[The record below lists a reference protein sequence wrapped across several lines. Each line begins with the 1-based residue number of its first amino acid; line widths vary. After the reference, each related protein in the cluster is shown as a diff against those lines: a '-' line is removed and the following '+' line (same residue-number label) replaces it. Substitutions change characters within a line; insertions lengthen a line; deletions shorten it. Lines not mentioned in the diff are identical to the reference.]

1 MTLLMAFCD
10 YIGNSI
16 KDLVSAPRPSC
27 PPVRRVTATADEKEN
42 AMEYGLPSSHCLNTV
57 CLLGYLV
64 FYILI
69 YYPQRDGIEIAI
81 LFGLVCLLVFLIGI
95 GSASFFTICIRILVN
110 YPINLMV
117 MNIEFLIID
126 EADRILEAN
135 FEEDMEKIFKR
146 LPKTRQIA
154 LFTATR
160 TKQVEDF
167 ANLSF
172 KEKPVYVG
180 VDD

>member
-27 PPVRRVTATADEKEN
+27 PPVRRVIAIADEKEN

-81 LFGLVCLLVFLIGI
+81 LFGRVCLLVFLIGI
-95 GSASFFTICIRILVN
+95 G
-110 YPINLMV
+110 
-117 MNIEFLIID
+117 
-126 EADRILEAN
+126 
-135 FEEDMEKIFKR
+135 EER
-146 LPKTRQIA
+146 LT
-154 LFTATR
+154 
-160 TKQVEDF
+160 
-167 ANLSF
+167 S
-172 KEKPVYVG
+172 
-180 VDD
+180 